1 MANVQDHVGRG
12 RRFLIVFSNVQLHF
26 SHNSLIFSKLLL
38 TKSIKRMPK
47 ISIIVPVYNC
57 KKYLRQCLDS
67 ILSQTFKNWECLL
80 IDDGST
86 DESGSICDE
95 YARRDNRFAAYHKEN
110 GGLTSARNYGLER
123 SVGEW
128 IMHVDGDDWIE
139 VDSIERLLQT
149 AKDTASD
156 MVFGD
161 FRFSYHDKTINQRNT
176 QWKGNKIDS
185 LNNHISFVWTTLW
198 SGIAKHEIY
207 IKHNLKS
214 PSGITY
220 CEDFHLITR
229 LCWFA
234 KRISNCHYAF
244 YNYRQHPKS
253 IMHNL
258 NKETETDEQW
268 VYSDI
273 VQFFKSE
280 GVYEQFRRSLN
291 WRLLKSTQD
300 LILSPSDHKRFLELC
315 PVSGQEI
322 WSCPFINKMLKIM
335 AWLLTHH
342 ARPIVVLIN
351 KVRKSI
357 INSFNQ

>member
-1 MANVQDHVGRG
+1 
-12 RRFLIVFSNVQLHF
+12 
-26 SHNSLIFSKLLL
+26 
-38 TKSIKRMPK
+38 MPK

-67 ILSQTFKNWECLL
+67 ILSQTFKDWECLL

-95 YARRDNRFAAYHKEN
+95 YARKDNRFAAYHKEN

-176 QWKGNKIDS
+176 QWRGNKIDS

-253 IMHNL
+253 IMHNQ

-273 VQFFKSE
+273 AQFFKSE

-322 WSCPFINKMLKIM
+322 WSCPFINKKLKIM
-335 AWLLTHH
+335 TWLLTHH

-357 INSFNQ
+357 IYSFNR

>member
-1 MANVQDHVGRG
+1 
-12 RRFLIVFSNVQLHF
+12 
-26 SHNSLIFSKLLL
+26 
-38 TKSIKRMPK
+38 MPK

-67 ILSQTFKNWECLL
+67 ILSQTFKDWECLL

-149 AKDTASD
+149 ARDTASD

-176 QWKGNKIDS
+176 QWRGNKIDS

-273 VQFFKSE
+273 AQFFKSE

-322 WSCPFINKMLKIM
+322 WSCPFINKKLKIM

-357 INSFNQ
+357 INSLKFRK